1 MDWGKK
7 SYHFK
12 TKNKYLQIPSPE
24 GSSGEGREAESDDC
38 ADVPLERRVEDA
50 LPQAEHGLVHEAQSQ
65 TQLNV
70 LVRGGDLGGGGGG
83 GIGCEMEQEMGPTRI
98 LFHLL
103 NDKDCIRESVGV
115 TNQSG
120 NGVLLEDIQAAFV

>member
-50 LPQAEHGLVHEAQSQ
+50 LLQAEHGLVHEAQSQ

-83 GIGCEMEQEMGPTRI
+83 GHRGGEGAR
-98 LFHLL
+98 
-103 NDKDCIRESVGV
+103 
-115 TNQSG
+115 
-120 NGVLLEDIQAAFV
+120 NGAYPNLIPFIER